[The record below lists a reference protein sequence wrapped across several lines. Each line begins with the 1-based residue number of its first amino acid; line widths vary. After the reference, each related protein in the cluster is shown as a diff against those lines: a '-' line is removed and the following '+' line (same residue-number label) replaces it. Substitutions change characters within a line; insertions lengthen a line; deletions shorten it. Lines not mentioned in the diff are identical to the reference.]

1 MNKKLIKTSK
11 GVNKKII
18 PNIEPW
24 LGKEEIKE
32 VVESIKNQWISGG
45 PKVKKF
51 QEKIAKLCRVKHA
64 IAVCNGTQALYVA
77 LKALGVDKGDEVIV
91 PDFTFI
97 ASANAV
103 VWAGAKPVFVDI
115 DKKTFNIDPAETE
128 KAVTKRTKA
137 IMPVHIYG
145 QSANMTAIMEIAN
158 KYKLKVI
165 EDACQGIGVSW
176 KGKPVGGFGH
186 ANCLSF
192 YADKILTTGEG
203 GMVLTND
210 NETAKQCVILLNQ
223 GRTGRGWYIH
233 DFMGYNFRM
242 TDLQAGI
249 GLGQFKKLPQI
260 IKKRKTV
267 EKLYRKYLA
276 DIPEIK
282 FPYIDPKG
290 FNVPF
295 RIIILV
301 ENPQALSEFLD
312 KKGIKTTRSFYP
324 LHLQPCYKINGK
336 FPNSIYAY
344 ERILRLPSAVTLTE
358 KKVYYICGEIKSF
371 FQKWQKR

>member
-1 MNKKLIKTSK
+1 MK
-11 GVNKKII
+11 KKII

-32 VVESIKNQWISGG
+32 VTESIKNQWISGG
-45 PKVKKF
+45 PKVKEF
-51 QEKIAKLCRVKHA
+51 QERIAKLCGVKHA
-64 IAVCNGTQALYVA
+64 IAVCNGTQSLYVA
-77 LKALGVDKGDEVIV
+77 LKALGVGRGDEVIV

-103 VWAGAKPVFVDI
+103 VWAGAKPVFVDV
-115 DKKTFNIDPAETE
+115 DAETFNIDPEETE
-128 KAVTKRTKA
+128 KAISKKTKA

-145 QSANMTAIMEIAN
+145 QSAEMTLIMKIA
-158 KYKLKVI
+158 KKHKLKVI

-210 NETAKQCVILLNQ
+210 NEIAKRCVILLNQ

-233 DFMGYNFRM
+233 DYVGYNFRM
-242 TDLQAGI
+242 TDLQAGV
-249 GLGQFKKLPQI
+249 GLGQLKKLPII
-260 IKKRKTV
+260 IKKRKKV
-267 EKLYRKYLA
+267 EKLYHKYLA
-276 DIPEIK
+276 GVPGIK
-282 FPYIDPKG
+282 FSYIDPQG

-295 RIIILV
+295 RITILV
-301 ENPQALSEFLD
+301 KDPQALMDYLNEQ
-312 KKGIKTTRSFYP
+312 GIKAARSFYP
-324 LHLQPCYKINGK
+324 LHLQPCYKVKGK

-344 ERILRLPSAVTLTE
+344 ERILRLPSAVTLT
-358 KKVYYICGEIKSF
+358 KKEVYYICGKIRLF
-371 FQKWQKR
+371 FKK